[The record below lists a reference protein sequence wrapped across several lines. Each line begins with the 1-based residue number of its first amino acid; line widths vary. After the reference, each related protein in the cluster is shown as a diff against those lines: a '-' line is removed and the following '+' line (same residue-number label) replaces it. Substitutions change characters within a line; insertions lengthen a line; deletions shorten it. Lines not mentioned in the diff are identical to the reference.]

1 MVTAKNLGIMAL
13 VVVVVMILLRKIPTI
28 GNVVNSI

>member
-1 MVTAKNLGIMAL
+1 MTWKTAAYMAAI
-13 VVVVVMILLRKIPTI
+13 VVVVLILLRKIPTI

>member
-1 MVTAKNLGIMAL
+1 MSWKELGITAL
-13 VVVVVMILLRKIPTI
+13 VVVAVMIVLRKVPTL